1 MRLSLLTEAEP
12 SYRIVEL
19 RPGAKSELADQVDL
33 EKENSNFVVGALTND
48 DMTRT
53 AVLDGDEV
61 IGAISW
67 SEEPKVFWMHMF
79 GSTKKGAGS
88 MLMKYLAEKART
100 AKKQIWLNSIA
111 GMEEYYKN
119 LGFRRESSTGQER
132 TFAANPEEVLSK
144 LGS

>member
-1 MRLSLLTEAEP
+1 MRLSLLIEADP
-12 SYRIVEL
+12 SCRIAEL

-61 IGAISW
+61 VGAMSW

-88 MLMKYLAEKART
+88 TLMKHLAEKAK
-100 AKKQIWLNSIA
+100 AAGKQIWLNSIA
-111 GMEEYYKN
+111 GMDEYYRN
-119 LGFRRESSTGQER
+119 LGFRRELSTGQER

>member
-1 MRLSLLTEAEP
+1 MRLSLLTEADP

-33 EKENSNFVVGALTND
+33 EKENNNFVVGALTND
-48 DMTRT
+48 DMART

-61 IGAISW
+61 IGAMSW
-67 SEEPKVFWMHMF
+67 SEEPKVIWMHMF

-88 MLMKYLAEKART
+88 MLLRRLAGKART
-100 AKKQIWLNSIA
+100 AGKQIWLNSIA
-111 GMEEYYKN
+111 GMEEYYRN
-119 LGFRRESSTGQER
+119 LGFRREPSTGQER